1 MTATEIVTVVT
12 GVSIVLGLFWN
23 ARKERRDGI
32 SQAVRDAL
40 APANAWRDM
49 IGPMDHRLAV
59 LEKEASAN
67 RIEIGGLRERVT
79 LLEGYVTVLQ
89 TQIRDL
95 GAEPIPFEHV
105 RTKIVRPNSDHMHDS
120 Q

>member
-23 ARKERRDGI
+23 SRKERRDGI

-40 APANAWRDM
+40 APADAWRDM
-49 IGPMDHRLAV
+49 IGPMETRLEH
-59 LEKEASAN
+59 LEREAGAN

-89 TQIRDL
+89 TQIRSL

-105 RTKIVRPNSDHMHDS
+105 RTKIIRPPDDH
-120 Q
+120 